1 MKAYTSKAVA
11 AWLDISERRVRQ
23 LRDEKVIT
31 EIRPGLY
38 DLKTVNHQ
46 YINYLRKNNPESES
60 AIDYN
65 AERAKLVRAK
75 REAQELELQLRRN
88 EVHTTEDVEQV
99 MTARVKFKDKGGITS
114 GDLRIIK
121 RPVYV
126 VPAMESGAEGQTAKT
141 TLKYDYNGQM
151 LKEVSHNHEAFVTEW
166 TPGVN
171 DMVLC
176 IMVPDGDGDGF
187 IIGEV

>member
-1 MKAYTSKAVA
+1 MADMTELKNIVRLGTVQSVNASK
-11 AWLDISERRVRQ
+11 
-23 LRDEKVIT
+23 
-31 EIRPGLY
+31 
-38 DLKTVNHQ
+38 
-46 YINYLRKNNPESES
+46 
-60 AIDYN
+60 
-65 AERAKLVRAK
+65 
-75 REAQELELQLRRN
+75 
-88 EVHTTEDVEQV
+88 

-176 IMVPDGDGDGF
+176 IMVP
-187 IIGEV
+187 VSYTHLTLPTT

>member
-1 MKAYTSKAVA
+1 MADMTELKNIVRIGTVQSVNASK
-11 AWLDISERRVRQ
+11 
-23 LRDEKVIT
+23 
-31 EIRPGLY
+31 
-38 DLKTVNHQ
+38 
-46 YINYLRKNNPESES
+46 
-60 AIDYN
+60 
-65 AERAKLVRAK
+65 
-75 REAQELELQLRRN
+75 
-88 EVHTTEDVEQV
+88 

-126 VPAMESGAEGQTAKT
+126 VPAMESGA
-141 TLKYDYNGQM
+141 
-151 LKEVSHNHEAFVTEW
+151 KEVSHSHEAFVTEW

>member
-1 MKAYTSKAVA
+1 MADMTELKNIVRLGTVQSVNASK
-11 AWLDISERRVRQ
+11 
-23 LRDEKVIT
+23 
-31 EIRPGLY
+31 
-38 DLKTVNHQ
+38 
-46 YINYLRKNNPESES
+46 
-60 AIDYN
+60 
-65 AERAKLVRAK
+65 
-75 REAQELELQLRRN
+75 
-88 EVHTTEDVEQV
+88 

-187 IIGEV
+187 IIGELISPPFCFTISRILAVPIPCCERSAFFVFKIFPSFILQEFIISTNTARPP

>member
-1 MKAYTSKAVA
+1 MADMTELKNIVRLGTVQSVNASK
-11 AWLDISERRVRQ
+11 
-23 LRDEKVIT
+23 
-31 EIRPGLY
+31 
-38 DLKTVNHQ
+38 
-46 YINYLRKNNPESES
+46 
-60 AIDYN
+60 
-65 AERAKLVRAK
+65 
-75 REAQELELQLRRN
+75 
-88 EVHTTEDVEQV
+88 

-126 VPAMESGAEGQTAKT
+126 VPAKT

>member
-1 MKAYTSKAVA
+1 MADMTELKNIVRLGTVQSVNASK
-11 AWLDISERRVRQ
+11 
-23 LRDEKVIT
+23 
-31 EIRPGLY
+31 
-38 DLKTVNHQ
+38 
-46 YINYLRKNNPESES
+46 
-60 AIDYN
+60 
-65 AERAKLVRAK
+65 
-75 REAQELELQLRRN
+75 
-88 EVHTTEDVEQV
+88 

-141 TLKYDYNGQM
+141 MLKYDYNGQM
-151 LKEVSHNHEAFVTEW
+151 LKEVSHSHEAFVTEW

-176 IMVPDGDGDGF
+176 IMVPRWRRGRLHNRGGVEHGKNRKSGKSGF
-187 IIGEV
+187 FSFRKYRAHLR

>member
-1 MKAYTSKAVA
+1 MADMTELKNIVRLGTVQSVNASK
-11 AWLDISERRVRQ
+11 
-23 LRDEKVIT
+23 
-31 EIRPGLY
+31 
-38 DLKTVNHQ
+38 
-46 YINYLRKNNPESES
+46 
-60 AIDYN
+60 
-65 AERAKLVRAK
+65 
-75 REAQELELQLRRN
+75 
-88 EVHTTEDVEQV
+88 

-126 VPAMESGAEGQTAKT
+126 VPAMESGAEGQTAK
-141 TLKYDYNGQM
+141 
-151 LKEVSHNHEAFVTEW
+151 VSHNHEAFVTEW

>member
-1 MKAYTSKAVA
+1 MADMTELKNIVRLGTVQSVNASK
-11 AWLDISERRVRQ
+11 
-23 LRDEKVIT
+23 
-31 EIRPGLY
+31 
-38 DLKTVNHQ
+38 
-46 YINYLRKNNPESES
+46 
-60 AIDYN
+60 
-65 AERAKLVRAK
+65 
-75 REAQELELQLRRN
+75 
-88 EVHTTEDVEQV
+88 

-126 VPAMESGAEGQTAKT
+126 VPAMGSGAEGQTAKT
-141 TLKYDYNGQM
+141 MLKYDYNGQM
-151 LKEVSHNHEAFVTEW
+151 LKEVSHSHEAFVTEW

>member
-1 MKAYTSKAVA
+1 MADMTELKNIVRLGTVQSVNASK
-11 AWLDISERRVRQ
+11 
-23 LRDEKVIT
+23 
-31 EIRPGLY
+31 
-38 DLKTVNHQ
+38 
-46 YINYLRKNNPESES
+46 
-60 AIDYN
+60 
-65 AERAKLVRAK
+65 
-75 REAQELELQLRRN
+75 
-88 EVHTTEDVEQV
+88 

-141 TLKYDYNGQM
+141 TLK
-151 LKEVSHNHEAFVTEW
+151 TEW